1 MVRVDKNIVGS
12 RCHEAL
18 FFTSQE
24 ALNAELTKVE
34 TSLDQKS
41 SELEAAK
48 IESSDKE
55 ETICRIQK
63 NSELEKSKL
72 EARIVDLERAKE
84 ILLEA
89 KVELQNEVDGSGKQ
103 MEALKAQLSAATSQ
117 IDQLKVQ
124 HEAQIKSL
132 KQEMVS

>member
-1 MVRVDKNIVGS
+1 MLKCDAMKCFCFN
-12 RCHEAL
+12 
-18 FFTSQE
+18 SQE
-24 ALNAELTKVE
+24 ALNAELSKVE
-34 TSLDQKS
+34 TSRDQKS

-48 IESSDKE
+48 LELSDKE

-103 MEALKAQLSAATSQ
+103 MEALKAQLSAANSQ